1 MPVGTGDKIDYRTSE
16 VSGSI
21 KSWLTPEPCGQPKI
35 VAFISSSDN
44 LGTELLS
51 GVAAAISALDKQV
64 ALVDLAP
71 ANGKTPSVGEALP
84 PGVRVLHI
92 DGDSETGDDWAAG
105 DFGMLQAM
113 GDVADYLLVDLPFRP
128 TPFARSVL
136 SGCDLVIV
144 AGSCKIE
151 YLCEAENIVKVL
163 LFLGIAA
170 EKVAGVLV
178 DPEGILSSA
187 SLAGIKPYLESS
199 LGIEMAGVVSFGDGP
214 GSQLDRDIEQLVQ
227 YIK

>member
-1 MPVGTGDKIDYRTSE
+1 MPVGTGDKINYRTSE
-16 VSGSI
+16 VSGSVE
-21 KSWLTPEPCGQPKI
+21 SLLATEPCGQPKI

-64 ALVDLAP
+64 ALVDLDP
-71 ANGKTPSVGEALP
+71 ANEKTLSVGEALP
-84 PGVRVLHI
+84 PGVKVLHI
-92 DGDSETGDDWAAG
+92 DGDSESGDDWA
-105 DFGMLQAM
+105 AM

-128 TPFARSVL
+128 TPFTRSVL
-136 SGCDLVIV
+136 SDCDLVIV
-144 AGSCKIE
+144 PSSCKIE
-151 YLCEAENIVKVL
+151 FLSEAENIVKVL

-214 GSQLDRDIEQLVQ
+214 ESQLDRDIEQLVQ